1 MQLYQGRANAICPYN
16 NLLIQNEDV
25 LFNHTKPVNPDSK
38 IIFTGKIP
46 LKYPS
51 SPKPKTT
58 FPIFVGNYARSSHW
72 FESGFTG
79 FIGLTITSLARVG
92 RLSLK
97 GISYRRFSPMRYASA
112 KRRVKSNHLQ
122 INNALKPKTSSVI
135 LKIL

>member
-1 MQLYQGRANAICPYN
+1 MQLYQGRANAIRPYN
-16 NLLIQNEDV
+16 NILIHNEDV
-25 LFNHTKPVNPDSK
+25 LFNHTNPVNPDSK
-38 IIFTGKIP
+38 LIFTGKIP

-97 GISYRRFSPMRYASA
+97 GLSYRRFSPMRYASA
-112 KRRVKSNHLQ
+112 KRRVKSNPQQ
-122 INNALKPKTSSVI
+122 IILKPKTKTSSVI

>member
-1 MQLYQGRANAICPYN
+1 MYRYHGRANAIRPYN
-16 NLLIQNEDV
+16 NPQN
-25 LFNHTKPVNPDSK
+25 PVNPVSK
-38 IIFTGKIP
+38 LIFTGKIP

-97 GISYRRFSPMRYASA
+97 GFSYRRFSPMRYASA
-112 KRRVKSNHLQ
+112 KRRVKSNPQQ
-122 INNALKPKTSSVI
+122 IILKPKTKTSSVI